1 MTRHKKSES
10 MEKEARLQ
18 GAIVEYKKRVQ
29 KQKSTTKVSIDR
41 VAKDLT
47 DRLNGKLPRNKAHE
61 ELMNL
66 TNLEEKE
73 LVHWIT
79 VLTQHGYA
87 PRYSTV
93 CELAE
98 IIRNRR
104 VFGINDDE
112 VQLVNYEPF
121 GKQWIPRFMSRYP
134 QLQSA

>member
-18 GAIVEYKKRVQ
+18 EAIVEYKKRVQ

-66 TNLEEKE
+66 TNLEEKK
-73 LVHWIT
+73 LVH
-79 VLTQHGYA
+79 
-87 PRYSTV
+87 
-93 CELAE
+93 
-98 IIRNRR
+98 
-104 VFGINDDE
+104 
-112 VQLVNYEPF
+112 
-121 GKQWIPRFMSRYP
+121 
-134 QLQSA
+134 